1 MTIAFVDG
9 RIFLGNGDVLDN
21 AAVVVEGEYIAAV
34 SDQPVSLPP
43 DTRRIPLAGHT
54 LFPGFIDC
62 HVHLTMN
69 ASPDPI
75 TAIQSMST
83 AALAIQA
90 TRMARR
96 TLMAGVT
103 TVRDMGGP
111 HGVDLALRQAI
122 AAGWVPGP
130 RMQASAKLICMT
142 GGHGWQIGCEAD
154 GPDAVRRAARRQIK
168 AGADLVKLMA
178 TGGVLTDGVEPG
190 SAQLTEAE
198 LRAGIEEAHKV
209 GKKTASHAMGTQGVK
224 NALRAGIDSIEH
236 GVYLDDECVE
246 IMARRGVFYIPTLS
260 ASYHIE
266 KNGTAAGIP
275 VFAVEKNRRVSPH
288 MLASLEMARRAGVP
302 IAMGTD
308 AGTPFNRH
316 GGNLREI
323 CLLAGQGFSAIE
335 AFQAATGMAAQA
347 MGLSDQLG
355 TIGPGKLADLVLV
368 RDNPLDNIELIL
380 EADAIRLVMQG
391 GRIVHDVAD

>member
-1 MTIAFVDG
+1 MTIAFMDGTVFTGDGEVLENTTVVVDG
-9 RIFLGNGDVLDN
+9 ERIV
-21 AAVVVEGEYIAAV
+21 AV
-34 SDQPVSLPP
+34 SDQPVCLPP

-75 TAIQSMST
+75 AAIQSMST

-90 TRMARR
+90 TRRASQ

-103 TVRDMGGP
+103 TVRDMGGAD
-111 HGVDLALRQAI
+111 GVDLALKQAI

-130 RMQASAKLICMT
+130 RMQVSARLICMT
-142 GGHGWQIGCEAD
+142 GGHGWQIGCQAD
-154 GPDAVRRAARRQIK
+154 GPDAVRRAARQQIK

-178 TGGVLTDGVEPG
+178 TGGVLTGGVEPG
-190 SAQLTEAE
+190 SAQLTEEE

-209 GKKTASHAMGTQGVK
+209 GKLTASHAMGTQGVK

-236 GVYLDDECVE
+236 GIYLDDECIA
-246 IMARRGVFYIPTLS
+246 IMARRGVYHIPTLS
-260 ASYHIE
+260 AAYHIE

-275 VFAVEKNRRVSPH
+275 AFAVEKNRVVKPH
-288 MLASLEMARRAGVP
+288 MLASVDKARNAGVP

-316 GGNLREI
+316 GDNLREI
-323 CLLAGQGFSAIE
+323 CLMARQGFSPIE
-335 AFQAATGMAAQA
+335 AFKAATGVAARA
-347 MGLSDQLG
+347 MGLSEQLG

-368 RDNPLDNIELIL
+368 RHNPLDDIELIL

-391 GRIVHDVAD
+391 GRIVHEAAD